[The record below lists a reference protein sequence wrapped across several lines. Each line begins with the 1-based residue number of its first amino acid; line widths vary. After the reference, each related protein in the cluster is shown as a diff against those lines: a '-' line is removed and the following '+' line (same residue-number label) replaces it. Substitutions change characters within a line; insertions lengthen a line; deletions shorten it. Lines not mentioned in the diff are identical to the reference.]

1 MRPLNIPSSSMHS
14 ATPVRGHPLQY
25 GAPAP
30 ASYPY
35 YAMPPHSHVPH
46 PHPPPPPGYALMP
59 IVDQQTMGNPIS
71 PDVQGHINSKQ
82 HHHQFANHGHSHHG
96 TPSSASRKRTPPR
109 SMSNGATPSRQNK
122 QGSPS
127 PFNPSTGAPSQRVS
141 HPSPPR
147 SAYAPDSH
155 ALQTVEGGYAAMP
168 AVTPQRAHSSASL
181 PASKPSPQF
190 ANPDK
195 ISGARSSPSHRK
207 SPSPTVSA
215 GSGSGSGSSGSGN
228 GSAFPPCLMASNSRF
243 DSSLGILTKKF
254 VFLLKR
260 AASHGFLE
268 NGVTIGPKAQ
278 GGDGTLD
285 LNVAAEQLGV
295 QKRRI
300 YDITNVLEGIGL
312 IEKRTK
318 NHIAWVHDPRPGK
331 DGSLLSSQDN
341 GERGLEEVSSNIIC
355 RGEEKM
361 LMDEVDSLKDEE
373 EKLDTH
379 IAYMMNLVKSYSNSP
394 RGFTVGNKKGNPW
407 MYIRKDDLTSLTDLK
422 DETVIAVR
430 APAGT
435 TLDVPDPNDGMTPG
449 SRKYQMY
456 FKSPG
461 EKIDVFLIQYG
472 DDKNESK
479 CNGEESHEFGNPSP
493 KRTIFASG
501 TSDRKRQRREGSE
514 RPAASGKNHQHVDY
528 YGPSPSNMNP
538 ATSSNAS
545 YYSNWE
551 QHATLSNSNQKL
563 PGSLEQRDEISEEN
577 EGGDYGFGLPP
588 RNRSADGSPRLHRE
602 IEATSSNSVV
612 TSSTGNPSPPRS
624 TAVSNSPVKMTKCD
638 SPPGSFDL
646 MDDHFDDA
654 LMNAD
659 KFFSHPFS
667 QNDDFLDFQPTD

>member
-1 MRPLNIPSSSMHS
+1 
-14 ATPVRGHPLQY
+14 
-25 GAPAP
+25 
-30 ASYPY
+30 
-35 YAMPPHSHVPH
+35 
-46 PHPPPPPGYALMP
+46 
-59 IVDQQTMGNPIS
+59 
-71 PDVQGHINSKQ
+71 
-82 HHHQFANHGHSHHG
+82 
-96 TPSSASRKRTPPR
+96 
-109 SMSNGATPSRQNK
+109 
-122 QGSPS
+122 
-127 PFNPSTGAPSQRVS
+127 
-141 HPSPPR
+141 
-147 SAYAPDSH
+147 
-155 ALQTVEGGYAAMP
+155 MP
-168 AVTPQRAHSSASL
+168 AVTPQRTHSSTTL

-195 ISGARSSPSHRK
+195 IASPRCSPSHRK
-207 SPSPTVSA
+207 SPSPTASAGSGSA
-215 GSGSGSGSSGSGN
+215 GSGSGNGSGK
-228 GSAFPPCLMASNSRF
+228 GSAFPACLMASNSRF

-331 DGSLLSSQDN
+331 DGSVQSSQES
-341 GERGLEEVSSNIIC
+341 GENGLEEVSSHIIC

-361 LMDEVDSLKDEE
+361 LMDEVDSLKNEE
-373 EKLDTH
+373 EKLDRH
-379 IAYMMNLVKSYSNSP
+379 ISFMMNLVKSYSNSP
-394 RGFTVGNKKGNPW
+394 RGFRVGNKKGNPW

-461 EKIDVFLIQYG
+461 DKIDVFLIQYG
-472 DDKNESK
+472 DDKNASN
-479 CNGEESHEFGNPSP
+479 CNDAESHEFGKPSS
-493 KRTIFASG
+493 KRTAPDTE
-501 TSDRKRQRREGSE
+501 TSDRKRQRREESDW
-514 RPAASGKNHQHVDY
+514 PAASGNNHKHLDY
-528 YGPSPSNMNP
+528 EPSPSNMNP
-538 ATSSNAS
+538 ATSSNATF
-545 YYSNWE
+545 YSNWE
-551 QHATLSNSNQKL
+551 KHATLSSSTQTL
-563 PGSLEQRDEISEEN
+563 SASPEQRDEISEEN

-588 RNRSADGSPRLHRE
+588 RNRSATGSPRLRRE

-612 TSSTGNPSPPRS
+612 TSSTEHPSPPRS
-624 TAVSNSPVKMTKCD
+624 TDHSNSPVKMTKCD

>member
-1 MRPLNIPSSSMHS
+1 MLLVSWLELSRYSNVSELYFCTHYLCF
-14 ATPVRGHPLQY
+14 AD
-25 GAPAP
+25 
-30 ASYPY
+30 SY
-35 YAMPPHSHVPH
+35 
-46 PHPPPPPGYALMP
+46 
-59 IVDQQTMGNPIS
+59 
-71 PDVQGHINSKQ
+71 
-82 HHHQFANHGHSHHG
+82 
-96 TPSSASRKRTPPR
+96 
-109 SMSNGATPSRQNK
+109 
-122 QGSPS
+122 
-127 PFNPSTGAPSQRVS
+127 
-141 HPSPPR
+141 
-147 SAYAPDSH
+147 
-155 ALQTVEGGYAAMP
+155 ALQTVEGQYAGMP
-168 AVTPQRAHSSASL
+168 AVTPQRTHSSTSP

-195 ISGARSSPSHRK
+195 IASPRGSPSHRK
-207 SPSPTVSA
+207 SPSPTASA
-215 GSGSGSGSSGSGN
+215 GSGSAGSGSGN
-228 GSAFPPCLMASNSRF
+228 GSAFPACLMASNSRF

-318 NHIAWVHDPRPGK
+318 NHIAWVHDPRPSK
-331 DGSLLSSQDN
+331 DGSVQSSQES
-341 GERGLEEVSSNIIC
+341 GENGLEEVSSHIIC

-361 LMDEVDSLKDEE
+361 LMDEVDSLKNEE
-373 EKLDTH
+373 EKLDKH
-379 IAYMMNLVKSYSNSP
+379 ISFMMNLVKSYSNSP
-394 RGFTVGNKKGNPW
+394 RGFKVGNKKGNPW
-407 MYIRKDDLTSLTDLK
+407 MYIRKDDLTSLKDLK

-461 EKIDVFLIQYG
+461 DKIDVFLIQYG
-472 DDKNESK
+472 DDKNAS
-479 CNGEESHEFGNPSP
+479 NSNDEESHEFGKPSS
-493 KRTIFASG
+493 KRTAPATE
-501 TSDRKRQRREGSE
+501 TSDRKRQRRGDSE
-514 RPAASGKNHQHVDY
+514 WPAASVSNHQHLEYD
-528 YGPSPSNMNP
+528 PSPSNMNP
-538 ATSSNAS
+538 ATSANAT
-545 YYSNWE
+545 YYSSWE
-551 QHATLSNSNQKL
+551 KHASLLNSTQTLSAS
-563 PGSLEQRDEISEEN
+563 PEQRDEISEEN

-588 RNRSADGSPRLHRE
+588 RNRSATGSPRLHRQ

-612 TSSTGNPSPPRS
+612 TSSTDHPSPPRS
-624 TAVSNSPVKMTKCD
+624 TAHINSPVKMTKCD

>member
-1 MRPLNIPSSSMHS
+1 MRPLNIPSIPPHS
-14 ATPVRGHPLQY
+14 ATPVRGHPLPY

-30 ASYPY
+30 AGYPY
-35 YAMPPHSHVPH
+35 YAMPPHSHMPH
-46 PHPPPPPGYALMP
+46 PPPGYALMP
-59 IVDQQTMGNPIS
+59 VGGQQTAGNPVS
-71 PDVQGHINSKQ
+71 PDVQGHLNSK
-82 HHHQFANHGHSHHG
+82 HHQFANHGRSHHG

-109 SMSNGATPSRQNK
+109 SVSNGVTPSRQIK
-122 QGSPS
+122 QGSPP
-127 PFNPSTGAPSQRVS
+127 PFNPSTGASSQRVS
-141 HPSPPR
+141 HPSPLR
-147 SAYAPDSH
+147 SAYASDSY
-155 ALQTVEGGYAAMP
+155 AFQTVETGYAGMP
-168 AVTPQRAHSSASL
+168 AVTPQRTRMSPSL

-195 ISGARSSPSHRK
+195 KASPRASPSYRK
-207 SPSPTVSA
+207 SPSPTASA
-215 GSGSGSGSSGSGN
+215 GSASSGSGN
-228 GSAFPPCLMASNSRF
+228 GSAFPACLMASNSRF

-318 NHIAWVHDPRPGK
+318 NHIAWVHDPRSGK
-331 DGSLLSSQDN
+331 DGPASQDN
-341 GERGLEEVSSNIIC
+341 GENGLEEVSSNIIC

-361 LMDEVDSLKDEE
+361 LMDEVDSLKSEE
-373 EKLDTH
+373 EKLDRH
-379 IAYMMNLVKSYSNSP
+379 IAFMMNLVKSYSNSP
-394 RGFTVGNKKGNPW
+394 RGTKVGNKKGNPW

-461 EKIDVFLIQYG
+461 EKVDVFLIQYG
-472 DDKNESK
+472 EDKNTSK
-479 CNGEESHEFGNPSP
+479 CNGEKSHEFSKPSSKRTNPSAGGP
-493 KRTIFASG
+493 E
-501 TSDRKRQRREGSE
+501 RKRQRREDSE
-514 RPAASGKNHQHVDY
+514 WPAAPGEIRQYLDCAA
-528 YGPSPSNMNP
+528 SPSKMNQ
-538 ATSSNAS
+538 ATSSSAS
-545 YYSNWE
+545 YYSSWE
-551 QHATLSNSNQKL
+551 KHASLPSSAQKL
-563 PGSLEQRDEISEEN
+563 PRSPEQRDERSEEN
-577 EGGDYGFGLPP
+577 EASDYGFGSPP
-588 RNRSADGSPRLHRE
+588 RNRSVTGSPRLHRE
-602 IEATSSNSVV
+602 IEATSSHSVV
-612 TSSTGNPSPPRS
+612 STSTGHPSPPRG
-624 TAVSNSPVKMTKCD
+624 TILGDSPVKMTKCD
-638 SPPGSFDL
+638 SPTGSFDL

-654 LMNAD
+654 LMNPD
-659 KFFSHPFS
+659 RFFSHPFS
-667 QNDDFLDFQPTD
+667 PQNDDFLDFQPTD